1 MHYENTNNSEKD
13 INESFDYQN
22 RIVESKYET
31 LGTMKIVENL
41 KTTIEEKDNVI
52 DELINDSDYCC

>member
-13 INESFDYQN
+13 INESFDYQD

-31 LGTMKIVENL
+31 LGTVKIVENL